1 MDEKKKNIIEL
12 LNYVVVGGLTTLVNL
27 KVYFFLYTYT
37 TALFNSKC
45 YSMDICSAVRL
56 YSE

>member
-12 LNYVVVGGLTTLVNL
+12 LNYDNTCEFCCVFL
-27 KVYFFLYTYT
+27 LYTYT

>member
-12 LNYVVVGGLTTLVNL
+12 LNYVVDNTCEFCCVFL
-27 KVYFFLYTYT
+27 LYTYT

>member
-12 LNYVVVGGLTTLVNL
+12 CRCWWFDNTCEFCCVFL
-27 KVYFFLYTYT
+27 LYTYT